1 GKAWRAGKASAA
13 LRLNVQEDIDYDI
26 HTIKAPKLARW
37 YTRLWPACLGPMLR
51 FTLYFSEYD
60 PVGQFQRVA
69 SIGDAAS
76 VERLI
81 NFHVCRTKEYDKRG
95 RMSLHYAC
103 AHNHPDVITLLLSN
117 SANINI

>member
-1 GKAWRAGKASAA
+1 G
-13 LRLNVQEDIDYDI
+13 
-26 HTIKAPKLARW
+26 
-37 YTRLWPACLGPMLR
+37 

-81 NFHVCRTKEYDKRG
+81 NFHIQYREHNYEL
-95 RMSLHYAC
+95 RMLRKIINHVSQKCH
-103 AHNHPDVITLLLSN
+103 AHS
-117 SANINI
+117 